1 MSVASRLKTWPS
13 TANPLACGFGL
24 QAICFSVQ
32 ARRAVLGSERGQMQD
47 RLLQLRQEVEASQQ
61 AKAALQS
68 RNLTG
73 EALLS
78 KVCHF
83 GTWRLF

>member
-1 MSVASRLKTWPS
+1 M
-13 TANPLACGFGL
+13 
-24 QAICFSVQ
+24 Q
-32 ARRAVLGSERGQMQD
+32 ARRAVLGSERGQLQD
-47 RLLQLRQEVEASQQ
+47 RLLQLREEVEASQQ

-78 KVCHF
+78 KVWHSIKCLQSLQH
-83 GTWRLF
+83 T

>member
-1 MSVASRLKTWPS
+1 M
-13 TANPLACGFGL
+13 
-24 QAICFSVQ
+24 Q
-32 ARRAVLGSERGQMQD
+32 ARRAVLGSERGQLQD
-47 RLLQLRQEVEASQQ
+47 RLVQLREEVEASQQ

-78 KVCHF
+78 KVCNCIKVYRA
-83 GTWRLF
+83 WKISA